1 MEKTVMS
8 CIMCTAPKYNWG
20 NQTNKN
26 DKGGECSRYGRQKKC
41 IQNFGGD
48 V

>member
-1 MEKTVMS
+1 MEKTVRS
-8 CIMCTAPKYNWG
+8 YIMCTAHKYYWG
-20 NQTNKN
+20 GQTRRMIRA
-26 DKGGECSRYGRQKKC
+26 GSVVGMGRQKKC